1 MPPTFRTHSTMT
13 HRTYDDA
20 QRALDGMINAPPPS
34 SDTPPSLSN
43 DVYMRTG
50 MEKLGITDEKVKQLK
65 IIHIAGTKGKGST
78 SVMCESILLKCG
90 LKTGMFTSPHITD
103 VRERIRISGKS
114 IEKDLFAKYFFEVWD
129 AQELGPKESEGNCP
143 QRAHFFRLVALTA
156 LHTFVQ
162 EGVDVAVLEVGIG
175 GDQDA
180 TNAVPSKRVAG
191 ITHIGYD
198 HTEILGDTLT
208 KIAFAKAGIARSNVP
223 CLLAPLQEAE
233 AQAELERT
241 ATAAGA
247 KVATCPVW
255 EDYPGSA
262 GVVLGLAGEHQKQN
276 ASLAAAL
283 CQTWLEQERGETL
296 SCLEGT
302 PATLPAAFKEGLE
315 EAQWA
320 GRCQT
325 IELAGGNLR
334 LMLDGAHTDDSVR
347 CALKWFASV
356 EGEGRSRELLFYC
369 IWTRDPAVFLRL
381 CAESEYGITH
391 AHFSPILS
399 SKGTIFT
406 SNTVDE
412 ETTARVTAM
421 KESWQTLV
429 CIP

>member
-1 MPPTFRTHSTMT
+1 MAEVRSFEDAVLTLDSVIPRKLAPQVGPSPTQRTN
-13 HRTYDDA
+13 
-20 QRALDGMINAPPPS
+20 IE
-34 SDTPPSLSN
+34 
-43 DVYMRTG
+43 YMRTG

-90 LKTGMFTSPHITD
+90 LKTGMFTSPHILD
-103 VRERIRISGKS
+103 VRERIRVCGKS
-114 IEKDLFAKYFFEVWD
+114 VEKDLFAKCFFEVWD
-129 AQELGPKESEGNCP
+129 SHENGKSY
-143 QRAHFFRLVALTA
+143 FRLMTLTA
-156 LHTFVQ
+156 LQIFLH
-162 EGVDVAVLEVGIG
+162 EGLDVVIMEVGMG
-175 GDQDA
+175 GILDP
-180 TNAVPSKRVAG
+180 TNSVPKRVAG

-198 HTEILGDTLT
+198 HVEILGDTLT
-208 KIAFAKAGIARSNVP
+208 KIASAKAGIARSNVP

-262 GVVLGLAGEHQKQN
+262 GVVLGLAGEYQKQN

-302 PATLPAAFKEGLE
+302 PTTLPAAFKEGLE

-334 LMLDGAHTDDSVR
+334 LMLDGAHTDHSMYA
-347 CALKWFASV
+347 ALKWFASV

-369 IWTRDPAVFLRL
+369 LSTREPAVLL
-381 CAESEYGITH
+381 QPCAESEYGITH

-399 SKGTIFT
+399 SKGTIFS